1 MLQNLFSIRQF
12 RLTKWSFLVHSTTRN
27 APNLHPS
34 HDSILELWRTF
45 PECCLPVRHQSAS
58 TSANSVES
66 TSAVRRGS
74 TFHGLWKG
82 DVDVT
87 EIMRLIAAK
96 QTVATFHNKRRIKED
111 AIAIFILK
119 INFIYPADKLF
130 GSSE

>member
-1 MLQNLFSIRQF
+1 MLQNLFSMCQF

-66 TSAVRRGS
+66 TYAVRRGS
-74 TFHGLWKG
+74 TFHGLWKR

-87 EIMRLIAAK
+87 EIMRLIAAY
-96 QTVATFHNKRRIKED
+96 KRLQHSTINVVKED

-119 INFIYPADKLF
+119 INFIYPADKIF
-130 GSSE
+130 G